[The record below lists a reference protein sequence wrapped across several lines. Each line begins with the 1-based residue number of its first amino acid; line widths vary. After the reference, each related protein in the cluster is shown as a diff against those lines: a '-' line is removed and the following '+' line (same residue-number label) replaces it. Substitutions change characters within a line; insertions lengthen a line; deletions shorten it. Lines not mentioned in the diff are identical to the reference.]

1 MKKSSTGWQAEQ
13 GFEKLFGTGS
23 CISGCASNRGQPE
36 IVTAGAG
43 RQSAVLPEGED
54 VYGSIQG

>member
-1 MKKSSTGWQAEQ
+1 MGWQAEQ